1 MLLPQQQEIDPN
13 WYKPGPKMREFHASR
28 VQVRCLVGGRGTGKT
43 TGVAVEV
50 LGHALHN
57 AGAKIY
63 ILRKTQDSN
72 EDTTQETFEIV
83 FRNSGTAYA
92 DTGDSLFKKIDGGKC
107 YRLPS
112 RKAVE
117 LFNEF
122 KRINPHATK
131 SQTLA
136 WLEAVGNKFC
146 SFVYFAGVPSAQYR
160 ASRFRGYECS
170 MLVFVEADQLDKE
183 DLMLG
188 LACLRWKGSDPATC
202 DDKGFIRDTCV
213 ILDTNPPS
221 PRHWI
226 AKYEEQAKKENNPNI
241 KFWHIATREN
251 RDNLPPNYVEQLETA
266 YADNPAMF
274 QRMLLGEYAEAF
286 EGSPVLFSFKT
297 PRHARKGLPFPKGA
311 YLVRG
316 WDFGTTHS
324 VIWSAYWSETWKDK
338 DGSIRGDEYWWDLYE
353 YFATQSDVERQCRA
367 VHEITGRV
375 FPFWNERDYCAGV
388 LDFCDIAGNQKK
400 DTGSSLQVL
409 RTFGFFP
416 GYAKIGLQES
426 IAIYNR
432 LLERKDRNGEWV
444 YKIDEETCP
453 MLYTA
458 SIGGY
463 RYPMEGEPGFGSNE
477 PLKGEAGQNY
487 DHLADASRYAKMGAL
502 RIIKTEHENSNPLGG
517 KLAVKKSVNR
527 PRRWY

>member
-1 MLLPQQQEIDPN
+1 MTLQLQNQEIDPN
-13 WYKPGPKMREFHASR
+13 WYKPGPKMQEFHASKAR
-28 VQVRCLVGGRGTGKT
+28 VRCLIGGRGTGKT

-50 LGHALHN
+50 ISHALHN
-57 AGAKIY
+57 AGAKVY

-117 LFNEF
+117 LFNDF
-122 KRINPHATK
+122 KRVNPRATK
-131 SQTLA
+131 GQTLQ
-136 WLEAVGNKFC
+136 WLEAVGNKYC

-170 MLVFVEADQLDKE
+170 MLVFVEADQLEKE

-188 LACLRWKGSDPATC
+188 LACLRWKGADPETC
-202 DDKGFIRDTCV
+202 DERGFIRDTCA
-213 ILDTNPPS
+213 ILDSNPPS

-226 AKYEEQAKKENNPNI
+226 AKYEEQTVKDHDPNTR
-241 KFWHIATREN
+241 FWHIATREN
-251 RDNLPPNYVEQLETA
+251 KHNLPPNYVENLESA

-286 EGSPVLFSFKT
+286 EGSPVFFSFKD
-297 PRHARKGLPFPKGA
+297 PFHARVDLPFPEGA

-316 WDFGTTHS
+316 WDFGTTHA
-324 VIWSAYWSETWKDK
+324 VIFSAYWV
-338 DGSIRGDEYWWDLYE
+338 DGPDEYWWDLYE
-353 YFATQSDVERQCRA
+353 YFATQSDAERQCRA
-367 VHEITGRV
+367 VQEITTKV
-375 FPFWNERDYCAGV
+375 FPQWNNREKCAGV
-388 LDFCDIAGNQKK
+388 LDYCDIAGTQKK

-409 RTFGFFP
+409 RTYGFYP
-416 GYAKIGLQES
+416 GYAKVGLQES
-426 IAIYNR
+426 IAICNR
-432 LLERKDRNGEWV
+432 LFERKDRNGKHC
-444 YKIDEETCP
+444 YKIDKKCCER
-453 MLYTA
+453 LYTA

-477 PLKGEAGQNY
+477 PLKGEAGGNY

-502 RIIKTEHENSNPLGG
+502 RIIKTEHEASNPFAG
-517 KLAVKKSVNR
+517 KLATKRSVNR
-527 PRRWY
+527 PRRYY